1 MTPQLSQS
9 IKLLTMSN
17 IELSTFVE
25 DEIERNPF
33 LERDT
38 RPDGDAQENRTSD
51 AASNGESAE
60 TIRDVTALTE
70 LETSAQSL
78 SENLGTSVENEF
90 PDEQDYFKADKQKET
105 SSGADGTH
113 LTSSGLS
120 VSSNT
125 SAYDKTVADFA
136 ASSVSLQDH
145 LAAQLSM
152 AAVSAPIAAIS
163 SELISNLDDAG
174 YLVESIADISERLG
188 AESEDVEEA
197 LKLVQSFE
205 PTGVGARSLSECLSL
220 QLRENDHLDPAM
232 QIILDNL
239 DVLAKRDFASLSRLA
254 GINTEDLQ
262 DALIEIQALDPK
274 PGTAFESAPLQ
285 HIAPDVFVTEATDGS
300 WKIEL
305 NSETLPR
312 VLINES
318 YSAKVSSQLG
328 KDAEK
333 EFITDCM
340 QTANWLTKSLDQRAK
355 TILKVAT
362 EITKQQDAFLA
373 EGIRHLKPLTLNEVA
388 IAIDMHESTVSR
400 VTSNKYVMT
409 PRGLYE
415 LKFFFTTSIGSTEGG
430 EGHSSAAVRDRI
442 REMIDAETADN
453 ILSDDTIVTNL
464 KDDGIDIARRTVA
477 KYRDA
482 MHIQSSVQRR
492 REKRAARQLAS

>member
-262 DALIEIQALDPK
+262 DALIEIQALDQ
-274 PGTAFESAPLQ
+274 TQSCPL
-285 HIAPDVFVTEATDGS
+285 H
-300 WKIEL
+300 
-305 NSETLPR
+305 
-312 VLINES
+312 
-318 YSAKVSSQLG
+318 
-328 KDAEK
+328 
-333 EFITDCM
+333 
-340 QTANWLTKSLDQRAK
+340 
-355 TILKVAT
+355 
-362 EITKQQDAFLA
+362 
-373 EGIRHLKPLTLNEVA
+373 A
-388 IAIDMHESTVSR
+388 IAATK
-400 VTSNKYVMT
+400 T
-409 PRGLYE
+409 
-415 LKFFFTTSIGSTEGG
+415 
-430 EGHSSAAVRDRI
+430 HS
-442 REMIDAETADN
+442 
-453 ILSDDTIVTNL
+453 
-464 KDDGIDIARRTVA
+464 
-477 KYRDA
+477 
-482 MHIQSSVQRR
+482 
-492 REKRAARQLAS
+492 